1 MEFLSKFWCNLDK
14 GSFEKQ
20 FRSKG
25 EIRKSANG
33 GLQLKNKME
42 WGQIRKFPYCYSPAL
57 QYPSLSAAQ
66 NSKMVMVLPCDE
78 NPHIIYRW
86 KEHGEE
92 NTMR

>member
-1 MEFLSKFWCNLDK
+1 LSKFWCNLDK
-14 GSFEKQ
+14 RIFEKQ
-20 FRSKG
+20 FKSKG
-25 EIRKSANG
+25 EIRKSANE

-42 WGQIRKFPYCYSPAL
+42 RGQIRNAIATVPRASTAY
-57 QYPSLSAAQ
+57 

-78 NPHIIYRW
+78 NPHIIYRC